1 MLHEMKRPLVGVGRG
16 PPPARLQCGLAGG
29 EGASYLFMDRGLRCR
44 CCDDEEDEVLWQ
56 QPHHDGVPAAGNLRP
71 DRFGGAAAASCT
83 RAADAEAASRTE
95 KRGSC
100 RSAFGPAL
108 ASILPTLALG
118 PARPFVLASPL
129 HTTDQLIEGRRS
141 RQTIVRSDSSRF
153 LTPGGSQRCAPVLC
167 SVRLRAVWHPLCR
180 HTSS

>member
-56 QPHHDGVPAAGNLRP
+56 QPHHDGVPAAGNLLPAPLR
-71 DRFGGAAAASCT
+71 RRRGGVA
-83 RAADAEAASRTE
+83 RAQQEPEAASRAE
-95 KRGSC
+95 KAAVC
-100 RSAFGPAL
+100 EARSASL